1 MSSMGVTED
10 DLRALALQRGV
21 AVKDYL
27 AARQL
32 PAERLF
38 LGGVKVIAPQNGW
51 KPQAELSLTAN

>member
-1 MSSMGVTED
+1 MGVTED

-27 AARQL
+27 ATSQL

-38 LGGVKVIAPQNGW
+38 FGG
-51 KPQAELSLTAN
+51 